1 MNGVPEHNWSVAVTG
16 KQVLARCSS
25 IFLMSLL
32 IWLSVSFGPSVAQD
46 REATPVRIDVGGYYL
61 NSILIEAGRQ
71 RDLPPIVFIHGAS
84 TSLYDPVLSFRKKLE
99 GRATL
104 LFVDRPGHGRSD
116 PGGSENI
123 LPDGQA
129 DAIATLMEKRGIG
142 RAIIVGHSLGGAIA
156 AALAMR
162 HPDKI
167 RGLVFLSP
175 AVYPWSSG
183 VAWYY
188 DAARAPITGALF
200 STFVVP
206 PLGVLAINRA
216 AQAVFAPNPPPPG
229 YVRDI
234 RALQAIRPAAFRHN
248 AREIAALSDWAEIAS
263 KRYRQIKA
271 PTIIITGDTDQIVS
285 PDIHA
290 RHLARDIPG
299 ARLIVVQNLG
309 HKSDYIAADLAIAAI
324 ERIAGRKVDLFAA
337 ARRVEKRIANDR
349 SD

>member
-216 AQAVFAPNPPPPG
+216 AQAVFAPNPPPPDTSG
-229 YVRDI
+229 ISGRCRLFVRPRFDTM
-234 RALQAIRPAAFRHN
+234 REKLQHSVTGRKSPASAIGKSRLQRSSSPA
-248 AREIAALSDWAEIAS
+248 I
-263 KRYRQIKA
+263 
-271 PTIIITGDTDQIVS
+271 PTRSSRRTS
-285 PDIHA
+285 MPDIWRVIFQA
-290 RHLARDIPG
+290 PG
-299 ARLIVVQNLG
+299 
-309 HKSDYIAADLAIAAI
+309 
-324 ERIAGRKVDLFAA
+324 
-337 ARRVEKRIANDR
+337 
-349 SD
+349 